1 MDAAN
6 TMKNI
11 LILCTGN
18 SCRSQL
24 AEGYLR
30 LSAGNKA
37 QVFSAGIETHGVN
50 PRAIAVMKED
60 GVDISHH
67 TSNNIDE
74 YRDLNFDFVI
84 TVCDNANERC
94 PYFPSTAKKFHHN
107 FPDPAKATGTEEEV
121 MNEFLRVRDLIKGYC
136 KEFARTNL

>member
-1 MDAAN
+1 M
-6 TMKNI
+6 
-11 LILCTGN
+11 
-18 SCRSQL
+18 
-24 AEGYLR
+24 
-30 LSAGNKA
+30 
-37 QVFSAGIETHGVN
+37 FSAGIETHGVN